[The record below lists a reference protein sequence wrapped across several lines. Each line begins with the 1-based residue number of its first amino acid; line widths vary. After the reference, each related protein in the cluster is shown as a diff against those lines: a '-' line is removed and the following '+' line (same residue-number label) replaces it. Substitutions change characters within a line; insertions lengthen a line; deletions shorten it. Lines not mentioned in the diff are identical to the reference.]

1 MWSIAWHK
9 WCSSVVGLYWWNWKS
24 LVHCAKRVVQFGRRI
39 IFDKLSLFQRRAWRI
54 RAWGLCI
61 NYQRWA
67 ENTGLKGEI
76 ILPPVPKAELVQ
88 YPLLNSWWFLL
99 HPSPHTTKSFKLAS
113 SQLVKRRAW
122 RIRAWGLCIN
132 YQRWAENTGLK
143 GEIILPPVP
152 KAELVQYP
160 LLNSWWFLLHPSPH
174 TTKSFKLASSQLV
187 KTEEKENALFSV
199 PWEEPQPRSQ
209 GSLLPTL
216 WSKRENR

>member
-54 RAWGLCI
+54 RAW
-61 NYQRWA
+61 R
-67 ENTGLKGEI
+67 
-76 ILPPVPKAELVQ
+76 
-88 YPLLNSWWFLL
+88 
-99 HPSPHTTKSFKLAS
+99 
-113 SQLVKRRAW
+113 
-122 RIRAWGLCIN
+122 LCIN